1 MGFKLGKEHRKVR
14 TSKNTPII
22 RKNLD
27 KGILGEANNDGSI
40 FIDKSVKPG
49 SALEKRVINHEKKHA
64 DDMASGIL
72 DYGDDWVRY
81 KNKTYHRRDGKI
93 KYNGSWH
100 EEGSN
105 KFPWEKRAKK
115 AVPPIKYAPGNFN
128 KTLCFPA
135 PKKRNKANPAR
146 FIPIIG

>member
-1 MGFKLGKEHRKVR
+1 MSFKLGKEHRKFR
-14 TSKNTPII
+14 TPKNTPII

-49 SALEKRVINHEKKHA
+49 SALERRVINHEQKHA
-64 DDMASGIL
+64 DDMASGML
-72 DYGDDWVRY
+72 DYGDNWVRY
-81 KNKTYHRRDGKI
+81 KNKTYHRRDCKI

-105 KFPWEKRAKK
+105 KIPWEKRAKK
-115 AVPPIKYAPGNFN
+115 AE
-128 KTLCFPA
+128 
-135 PKKRNKANPAR
+135 
-146 FIPIIG
+146 

>member
-40 FIDKSVKPG
+40 FIDKSVNPG
-49 SALEKRVINHEKKHA
+49 SALERRVINHEQKHA
-64 DDMASGIL
+64 DDMASGML
-72 DYGDDWVRY
+72 DYGDNWVRY
-81 KNKTYHRRDGKI
+81 KNKTYHRKDGKI

-115 AVPPIKYAPGNFN
+115 AE
-128 KTLCFPA
+128 
-135 PKKRNKANPAR
+135 
-146 FIPIIG
+146 

>member
-1 MGFKLGKEHRKVR
+1 MGFKLGKQTRQY
-14 TSKNTPII
+14 NTPNRNPIF
-22 RKNLD
+22 RKDLEE
-27 KGILGEANNDGSI
+27 GVLGEANNDGSI

-49 SALEKRVINHEKKHA
+49 SALERRVINHEKKHA

-115 AVPPIKYAPGNFN
+115 AE
-128 KTLCFPA
+128 
-135 PKKRNKANPAR
+135 
-146 FIPIIG
+146 

>member
-49 SALEKRVINHEKKHA
+49 SALER
-64 DDMASGIL
+64 
-72 DYGDDWVRY
+72 
-81 KNKTYHRRDGKI
+81 
-93 KYNGSWH
+93 
-100 EEGSN
+100 
-105 KFPWEKRAKK
+105 
-115 AVPPIKYAPGNFN
+115 
-128 KTLCFPA
+128 
-135 PKKRNKANPAR
+135 
-146 FIPIIG
+146 

>member
-115 AVPPIKYAPGNFN
+115 AE
-128 KTLCFPA
+128 
-135 PKKRNKANPAR
+135 
-146 FIPIIG
+146 